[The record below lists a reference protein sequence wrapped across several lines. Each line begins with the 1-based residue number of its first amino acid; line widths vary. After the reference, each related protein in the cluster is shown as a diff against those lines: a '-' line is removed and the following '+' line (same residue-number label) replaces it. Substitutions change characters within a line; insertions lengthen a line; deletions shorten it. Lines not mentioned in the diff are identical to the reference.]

1 MPRVTLLDLTAGQV
15 ANIEKDLELPLNR
28 WQSEAPK
35 AELYA
40 RILSEANGR
49 PIEEYRALKM
59 RDLIT
64 LVSLDG
70 DDEDPTP
77 PSAD

>member
-1 MPRVTLLDLTAGQV
+1 MSRVTILDLTAGQV

-28 WQSEAPK
+28 WQAEAPK

-40 RILSEANGR
+40 RILSETTGK
-49 PIEEYRALKM
+49 PIEEYRAMKM
-59 RDLIT
+59 RDLVT

-70 DDEDPTP
+70 DDEDPTS
-77 PSAD
+77 PSAG